1 MQNAALASVEP
12 DSAMEGAANCKALG
26 QILDRIGDKWTVMV
40 GGLETVGFW
49 QEPLESG
56 PPVP

>member
-1 MQNAALASVEP
+1 
-12 DSAMEGAANCKALG
+12 MEGAANCKALG

-49 QEPLESG
+49 QEPLETGS
-56 PPVP
+56 PVP